1 MVVTVSREYG
11 AGGLAVAG
19 GVAAALGYELMT
31 DAIPETV
38 AARLGASCDDV
49 RVHAESEP
57 PLADRILADLGAGTP
72 EMGPGADPDP
82 FDESVRRE
90 IERAIRERAARGDVV
105 ILGRVG
111 NAVLAGTAGLLRA
124 FVYADRDWRVRR
136 IAGALGLTPE
146 RAAAEVDRVDL
157 VRRRFAA
164 DRYRIAWGDRRSY
177 DVIVDTARVGI
188 EGAVEAIA
196 AAARSTRT

>member
-1 MVVTVSREYG
+1 M
-11 AGGLAVAG
+11 
-19 GVAAALGYELMT
+19 
-31 DAIPETV
+31 
-38 AARLGASCDDV
+38 
-49 RVHAESEP
+49 
-57 PLADRILADLGAGTP
+57 
-72 EMGPGADPDP
+72 
-82 FDESVRRE
+82 
-90 IERAIRERAARGDVV
+90 